1 MNASS
6 STVKVSS
13 PGVLEFPDSESDTPP
28 PNSQTHSASRAP
40 NAPNSA
46 YELVV
51 AIHDQEVIEA
61 LAQYDDDGERQ
72 AFAAAALKVGV
83 TAMKVASGRLDADLI
98 QRESAHLLRQVGS
111 RLEQHSV
118 QVNDQVNSK
127 LKEYFHPE
135 SGRFNER
142 VKRLVSKDGE
152 LEQVLRRQIGT
163 KDSELA
169 KTLLAHFGDDS
180 PLMKRTQPN
189 RIRGTARCLTGRCR
203 GATQIATA
211 TACCKSSRSTIQKAL
226 WPDWWLN

>member
-1 MNASS
+1 MSASS

-40 NAPNSA
+40 SAPNSP

-111 RLEQHSV
+111 RLEQRAADSAV
-118 QVNDQVNSK
+118 GLGSFRPSDRDPVRLEATAD
-127 LKEYFHPE
+127 F
-135 SGRFNER
+135 RR
-142 VKRLVSKDGE
+142 RLVF
-152 LEQVLRRQIGT
+152 R
-163 KDSELA
+163 
-169 KTLLAHFGDDS
+169 
-180 PLMKRTQPN
+180 
-189 RIRGTARCLTGRCR
+189 
-203 GATQIATA
+203 
-211 TACCKSSRSTIQKAL
+211 
-226 WPDWWLN
+226 